1 MWFIVLMSEEDDEN
15 VTSKKRDDKIPLQ
28 LIWNSLSKNYKMI
41 EGAQLSNSFVI
52 LLSLMNSR
60 EPLTTNQ
67 ISGRIS
73 KKSQGEIYKNPGTIK
88 DALDKR
94 LVREAFVSSNI
105 MENIT
110 KYSITPKGEKLLKG
124 WIGFLSAITEWK

>member
-1 MWFIVLMSEEDDEN
+1 MSEEDNEN
-15 VTSKKRDDKIPLQ
+15 VTTKKKENKTSLQ
-28 LIWNSLSKNYKMI
+28 LIWNSLSKNYSMV

-52 LLSLMNSR
+52 LLSLMNSN

-67 ISGRIS
+67 ISEIIS

-94 LVREAFVSSNI
+94 LVREAFVSSKILQNR
-105 MENIT
+105 T
-110 KYSITPKGEKLLKG
+110 KYSITSKGEKLLKG
-124 WIGFLSAITEWK
+124 WIGFLSAITNINNK

>member
-1 MWFIVLMSEEDDEN
+1 MSEEDNEN
-15 VTSKKRDDKIPLQ
+15 VTSNKKEDQIPLQ
-28 LIWNSLSKNYKMI
+28 LIWNSLSKNYNMI

-88 DALDKR
+88 DVLDKR
-94 LVREAFVSSNI
+94 LVREAYVSSNI
-105 MENIT
+105 IENRT

-124 WIGFLSAITEWK
+124 WIGFLSAISNINNK

>member
-1 MWFIVLMSEEDDEN
+1 MSEENNEN
-15 VTSKKRDDKIPLQ
+15 VIANRREDKGHLR
-28 LIWNSLSKNYKMI
+28 LIWISLSKNYKMI

-52 LLSLMNSR
+52 LLSLMNSK

-67 ISGRIS
+67 ISGIIS

-105 MENIT
+105 IENRT
-110 KYSITPKGEKLLKG
+110 KYSITPKGEKLVKG
-124 WIGFLSAITEWK
+124 WIGFLSAITERK

>member
-1 MWFIVLMSEEDDEN
+1 MSEEDNEN
-15 VTSKKRDDKIPLQ
+15 VTANKREDKITLQ
-28 LIWNSLSKNYKMI
+28 LIWKSLSKNYNMV

-52 LLSLMNSR
+52 LLSLMNSN

-67 ISGRIS
+67 ISEIIS

-94 LVREAFVSSNI
+94 LIREGFVSSNI
-105 MENIT
+105 IENKS
-110 KYSITPKGEKLLKG
+110 KYSITPNGEKLLKG
-124 WIGFLSAITEWK
+124 WIGFISAITDINNN

>member
-1 MWFIVLMSEEDDEN
+1 MSEEDNEKI
-15 VTSKKRDDKIPLQ
+15 TSNKREDKFPLQ
-28 LIWNSLSKNYKMI
+28 LIWNSLSKNYKMV

-52 LLSLMNSR
+52 LLSLMNSK

-67 ISGRIS
+67 ISGIIS

-94 LVREAFVSSNI
+94 LVREAFVASNI
-105 MENIT
+105 IENKT
-110 KYSITPKGEKLLKG
+110 KYSITSKGEKLLKG
-124 WIGFLSAITEWK
+124 WIGFLSAITECK

>member
-1 MWFIVLMSEEDDEN
+1 MSEEDNEN
-15 VTSKKRDDKIPLQ
+15 VTSKKREDKMSLL
-28 LIWNSLSKNYKMI
+28 LIWNSLSKNYKMV

-52 LLSLMNSR
+52 LLSLMNSN

-67 ISGRIS
+67 ISGIIS

-105 MENIT
+105 IENRT
-110 KYSITPKGEKLLKG
+110 KYSITPKGKELLKG
-124 WIGFLSAITEWK
+124 WIGFLSAIQK